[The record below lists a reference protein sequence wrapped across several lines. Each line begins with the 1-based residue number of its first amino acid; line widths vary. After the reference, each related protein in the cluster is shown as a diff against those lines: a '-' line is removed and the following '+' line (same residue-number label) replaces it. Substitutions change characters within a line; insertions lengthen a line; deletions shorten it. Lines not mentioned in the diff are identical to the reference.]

1 MAIKVNALR
10 NGPTPPGWQPN
21 QEDHWVERVPPV
33 GEQILIDG
41 HFPSSSGQRGI
52 AKSVT
57 GTVTRITT
65 KLGDT
70 PAETTV
76 VLEYD
81 PLIEKIGE

>member
-41 HFPSSSGQRGI
+41 HFPSFTGQRGI
-52 AKSVT
+52 AQSIT
-57 GTVTRITT
+57 GRVTRIMT

-70 PAETTV
+70 PEETSV

-81 PLIEKIGE
+81 VLAERAPE